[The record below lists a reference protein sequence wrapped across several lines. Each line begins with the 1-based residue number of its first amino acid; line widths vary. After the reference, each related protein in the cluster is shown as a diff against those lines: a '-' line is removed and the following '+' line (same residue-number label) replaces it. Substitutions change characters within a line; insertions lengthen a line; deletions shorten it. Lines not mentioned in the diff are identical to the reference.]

1 MPGMAT
7 STRKARELEAR
18 EALILDAAERLV
30 QERGYLGMNMDLVAE
45 RTEYSKGTIYQH
57 FSCKEELL
65 SALTERTASERVKL
79 FQRAATFRG
88 TSRER
93 VAAVGLSLDLFAALY
108 PTHFAIEQIVTAE
121 LIRSK
126 TSDQRR
132 DSLQSKEVA
141 CMQIVTGIV
150 RDAIASGDLVLPEE
164 ASPEGLV
171 FGMWMVTYGGL
182 SIAAAK
188 PELEHLDL
196 GDPFEL
202 LRRTQNA
209 VLDGYGWKPLSDEW
223 DYEASRRR
231 AMEEVFPD
239 EAHRAAFL

>member
-1 MPGMAT
+1 MAT
-7 STRKARELEAR
+7 STRKAREREAR

-30 QERGYLGMNMDLVAE
+30 QARGYLGMTMDLVAE
-45 RTEYSKGTIYQH
+45 ATEYSKGTIYQH

-88 TSRER
+88 SPRER

-121 LIRSK
+121 LIRLK

-132 DSLQSKEVA
+132 ESLQQKEVA
-141 CMQIVTGIV
+141 CMAVVTGIV
-150 RDAIASGDLVLPEE
+150 RDAIAVGDLVLPEGTT
-164 ASPEGLV
+164 PESLV

-188 PELEHLDL
+188 PELEHLDV
-196 GDPFEL
+196 GDSFEV

-209 VLDGYGWKPLSDEW
+209 VLDGYGWKPLSHAW
-223 DYEASRRR
+223 DYEASRER
-231 AMEEVFPD
+231 AMKEVFPD
-239 EAHRAAFL
+239 EAHRAHLL